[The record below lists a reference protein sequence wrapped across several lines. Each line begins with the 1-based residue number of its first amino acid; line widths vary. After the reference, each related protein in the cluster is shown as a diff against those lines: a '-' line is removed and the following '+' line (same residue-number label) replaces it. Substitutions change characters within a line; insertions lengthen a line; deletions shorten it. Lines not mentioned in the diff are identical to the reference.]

1 MKYAIAKQLM
11 EHLQA
16 DYLNVRDDS
25 HAHRLHASRPDSPHT
40 HFAVTV
46 VSDAFSGTS
55 PVKRHQRVYALLDT
69 FFKRGLHAVQ
79 ITAKTPEEWRTAPQA
94 GNA

>member
-16 DYLNVRDDS
+16 YYLKVRDDS
-25 HAHRLHASRPDSPHT
+25 HAHRHHASRPDYPHT
-40 HFAVTV
+40 HFAITV
-46 VSDAFSGTS
+46 VSDAFAGTS

-69 FFKRGLHAVQ
+69 FFKQGLHAVQ
-79 ITAKTPEEWRTAPQA
+79 ITAKTPAEWYTGTKA
-94 GNA
+94 GVA